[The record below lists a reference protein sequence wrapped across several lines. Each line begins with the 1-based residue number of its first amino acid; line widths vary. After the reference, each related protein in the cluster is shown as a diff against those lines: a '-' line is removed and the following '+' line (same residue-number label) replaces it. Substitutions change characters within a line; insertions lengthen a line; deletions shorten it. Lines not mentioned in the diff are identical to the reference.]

1 MIRLNIFEVTLFE
14 DDALEFCSKTKKDKT
29 EWIKS
34 NTKQTSNALIKEFIE
49 AIENLE
55 IANCKNCNCK

>member
-1 MIRLNIFEVTLFE
+1 MIRLNVFEVTLFE
-14 DDALEFCSKTKKDKT
+14 DDALEFCSKPKKEKT

-34 NTKQTSNALIKEFIE
+34 NTIQTSNVLIKDFVDS
-49 AIENLE
+49 IENIE

>member
-14 DDALEFCSKTKKDKT
+14 DDALEFFSMSKKDKT
-29 EWIKS
+29 EWIKK
-34 NTKQTSNALIKEFIE
+34 NTIQTSNTLIKDFVDS
-49 AIENLE
+49 IENIE